1 MPRKTTGL
9 SLKARG
15 KKPMSS
21 LHSLLMEQ
29 ISAAPRLYL
38 IKRIEKLISEKA
50 PTAPKAFVTGY
61 AKHIATTPA
70 EPFEWAGDH
79 DEGGDIELTLSAEEI
94 IPFFEDAENFMK
106 NEMPAIL
113 PKIVNSSAKV
123 ILKSLKT
130 DWSAQRAHDEARMA
144 QFREN
149 LLLRWQDA
157 FDTLRMIYT
166 ISVEMGG
173 EMAKSRRRSTSKKN
187 KVLNDTLLR
196 LHARACQV
204 TFEVVTLMENGLAD
218 GAMARWR
225 TLHEIVVVA
234 ELLVKHGEEMAV
246 RYRAHELVEA
256 KRAMDRFVLFHEQLG
271 YAPPSKRDVA
281 ETEKGYEAALNL
293 YGDRFGSEYGW
304 AAEYLKIKKPRMVDL
319 EAAAG
324 QAAMQ
329 SYYRMASYNV
339 HASSK
344 GIAFRLG
351 LLDSEESPVM
361 LAGASNAGFVEPA
374 RNTAAD
380 LIHITCLLAH
390 GTARF
395 DRMVEWQIL
404 IQLRDELS
412 PKLDKAHRDLEKSHK
427 AQMKFEA
434 ERRKVR
440 GK

>member
-1 MPRKTTGL
+1 MSRATIGL

-15 KKPMSS
+15 KKPMSG
-21 LHSLLMEQ
+21 LHSLFMEQ
-29 ISAAPRLYL
+29 INAAPRLYL
-38 IKRIEKLISEKA
+38 IKRIEQLIVEKTPKA
-50 PTAPKAFVTGY
+50 PKPFVREY

-70 EPFEWAGDH
+70 EPFEWA
-79 DEGGDIELTLSAEEI
+79 DEREEGTDIELTLSAEEI
-94 IPFFEDAENFMK
+94 IPLIEEAQKFIEN
-106 NEMPAIL
+106 ELPAIL
-113 PKIVNSSAKV
+113 PKIVKSSAKV
-123 ILKSLKT
+123 ILKSLKA
-130 DWSAQRAHDEARMA
+130 DWSAQRAYDEARMI

-166 ISVEMGG
+166 ISLEVGG
-173 EMAKSRRRSTSKKN
+173 EMVKSRRRSRSKKN
-187 KVLNDTLLR
+187 RVLNDTLIR

-204 TFEVVTLMENGLAD
+204 TFEVMTLMENGLAD

-234 ELLVKHGEEMAV
+234 ELLVKHGEELAV
-246 RYRAHELVEA
+246 RYRAHEFVEA

-281 ETEKGYEAALNL
+281 ETEKGYEAALKL

-304 AAEYLKIKKPRMVDL
+304 AAEHLKIKKPRMVDL

-361 LAGASNAGFVEPA
+361 LAGPSNAGFVEPA

-380 LIHITCLLAH
+380 LVHITCLLAH

-404 IQLRDELS
+404 IQLRDELF
-412 PKLDKAHRDLEKSHK
+412 PKLDRAHRDLEKSHK
-427 AQMKFEA
+427 ARVKFEA
-434 ERRKVR
+434 ERRKMR